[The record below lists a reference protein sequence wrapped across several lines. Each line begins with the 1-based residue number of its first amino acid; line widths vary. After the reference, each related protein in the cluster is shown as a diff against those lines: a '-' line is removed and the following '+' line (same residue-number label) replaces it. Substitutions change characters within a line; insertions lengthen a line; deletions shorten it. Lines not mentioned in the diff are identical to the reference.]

1 MLKYNHGREYQ
12 IRYFRAVLYKYNQRR
27 CAAVCSQSPQR
38 KDARNAGTV
47 PNMAKKK
54 KKTPVDMNAK
64 LSNGMYT
71 ERTKECALQ
80 GLLVFVF
87 LCLLGVMSYI
97 ASMIPAGIFGVAIA
111 RTSTGSQL
119 VYDIQNLINVL
130 IGVVIMAL
138 GGLMFAKKAGE
149 NDALMVFQNRYERGF
164 DRRYV
169 WVTVA
174 TAVIVYI
181 FIGTILN
188 VDFIVG
194 PVRYLGIF
202 LCRAERRLN
211 EGIKVP
217 FLFRLISMFI
227 VMAIV
232 TPCIYKGVKD
242 GYAEKMS
249 DLENEEKEA
258 EERKAALEAEAK
270 NSADNK

>member
-1 MLKYNHGREYQ
+1 MLRYNRGRKYRIYGTSAPCYINTIMERGQNARTAASKEKGR
-12 IRYFRAVLYKYNQRR
+12 
-27 CAAVCSQSPQR
+27 P
-38 KDARNAGTV
+38 DNAGMV

-54 KKTPVDMNAK
+54 KKTSVDMTAK

-71 ERTKECALQ
+71 ERTKECAKQ

-111 RTSTGSQL
+111 RTATGSQI
-119 VYDIQNLINVL
+119 VYDIQNIINVV
-130 IGVVIMAL
+130 IGIVIMSI
-138 GGLMFAKKAGE
+138 GGMMFAKKAGE
-149 NDALMVFQNRYERGF
+149 SDALVVFQNGYERKY
-164 DRRYV
+164 DKRYV
-169 WVTVA
+169 WVTVIV
-174 TAVIVYI
+174 AVIVYI

-202 LCRAERRLN
+202 LCRAERRIN

-217 FLFRLISMFI
+217 FLFRILSMFI

-242 GYAEKMS
+242 GYNEKVS
-249 DLENEEKEA
+249 YLENEEKEA
-258 EERKAALEAEAK
+258 EERKAALAAEAT
-270 NSADNK
+270 ADKK